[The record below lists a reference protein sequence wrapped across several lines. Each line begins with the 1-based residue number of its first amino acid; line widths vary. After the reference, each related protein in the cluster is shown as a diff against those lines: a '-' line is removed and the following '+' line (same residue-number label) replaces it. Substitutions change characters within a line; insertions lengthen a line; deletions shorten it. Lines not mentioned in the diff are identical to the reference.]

1 MLELSSVTLCCLDT
15 ANPELALRALRY
27 STSEIRFART
37 LFLTD
42 RARDV
47 PGIEVRVVAPL
58 ESREGYSAFVLKTL
72 VEHIDTAHV
81 LLIQWDGYVINP
93 AAWRDE
99 FLACDYIG
107 AKWFWHTKPQH
118 AQHDAMRVGNGGF
131 SLRSRKLLVALQDPR
146 IELAGPEDETLCR
159 VFRPLLERE
168 HGIVFGS
175 EALAD
180 VFAFEVAYPI
190 GRPFGFHGLF
200 NFCRVVPPDEI
211 VELTRLFT
219 PAIACSPQFLQLG
232 RNCMALGQWRAAAA
246 IFQRI
251 LDVDPAHAEA
261 TAALATASTNAATAP
276 AVGRNDP
283 CPCGSG
289 KRYKHCHGAAGA
301 SAAVAA
307 AVAPEER
314 LKQALALHQRGAPGD
329 TAAAE
334 ATYRDVLAREPDN
347 ALAQHFLGVIHYQR
361 GEVATALPLLER
373 AVAAQPGEA
382 EFHNNL
388 GLALAAADRETD
400 AVAAYH
406 AALSLKPDHAVAWNN
421 LGLALQ
427 AQNDVR
433 AAIDAFRHALALT
446 PDFAHARWNLAL
458 ALLLDGQFA
467 EGWREYD
474 ARLALPELGRNRHR
488 FPGPRWNGTAL
499 AGKTLLIYPE
509 QGLGDALQFARYA
522 TLIAETGAR
531 CVMRCSDTLAPLLAT
546 IPGVAEVSRDSA
558 VLPHYEAHLPLLS
571 LPRVL
576 GTTPD
581 TIPAAVPY
589 ISVSDV
595 NRAAARATLAR
606 AGAAPRIGLCWAGNA
621 AHGNDRNRSLPLA
634 VLAPLFA
641 VPGIAWFSL
650 QQGEAA
656 EQIAASPAADH
667 VVPLPADTAL
677 VDTAA
682 LIAELD
688 LIITVDT
695 SIAHLAGALARP
707 AWVLLPFAPDWR
719 WQLGR
724 DDSPWYPT
732 LRIVRQPRPRDW
744 QSVVAR
750 VKARLEAGKA
760 SAVMNIAGR
769 AT

>member
-15 ANPELALRALRY
+15 ANHELALRALRC
-27 STSEIRFART
+27 SASGIRFART

-42 RARDV
+42 RAYDA
-47 PGIEVRVVAPL
+47 PGIDVRVVAPL
-58 ESREGYSAFVLKTL
+58 ESREAYSAFVLKSL
-72 VEHIDTAHV
+72 LEHIDTAHV

-107 AKWFWHTKPQH
+107 AKWFWHDKPQH
-118 AQHDAMRVGNGGF
+118 SLHDAMRVGNGGF

-146 IELAGPEDETLCR
+146 VELAGPEDETICR

-180 VFAFEVAYPI
+180 AFAFEVAYPI

-219 PAIACSPQFLQLG
+219 PEIARSPQLLQLG

-251 LDVDPAHAEA
+251 LDSEPAQTEA
-261 TAALATASTNAATAP
+261 AAALATASTNAATAP
-276 AVGRNDP
+276 AAARNDP

-289 KRYKHCHGAAGA
+289 KRYKHCHGAADA
-301 SAAVAA
+301 SVPVVTAVAS
-307 AVAPEER
+307 EGR
-314 LKQALALHQRGAPGD
+314 LRQALALHQRGAPGD
-329 TAAAE
+329 AAAAE

-361 GEVATALPLLER
+361 GELAAALPLLER
-373 AVAAQPGEA
+373 AVAVQPGEA

-400 AVAAYH
+400 AVAAYR
-406 AALSLKPDHAVAWNN
+406 AALALDSRHAVAWNN

-433 AAIDAFRHALALT
+433 SAIDAFRHALALK

-458 ALLLDGQFA
+458 ALLLDGRFA

-474 ARLALPELGRNRHR
+474 ARLALPELGRDRHR
-488 FPGPRWNGTAL
+488 FPGPRWDGTAPV
-499 AGKTLLIYPE
+499 GKTLLVYPE
-509 QGLGDALQFARYA
+509 QGLGDAVQFARYA
-522 TLIAETGAR
+522 TLLAEAGAR
-531 CVMRCSDTLAPLLAT
+531 CVIRCPDALAPLLAT
-546 IPGVAEVSRDSA
+546 IPGVAAVSREGEA
-558 VLPHYEAHLPLLS
+558 LPRYDAHLPLLS

-576 GTTPD
+576 GTTPE

-589 ISVSDV
+589 IAVSESK
-595 NRAAARATLAR
+595 RAAARATLAR
-606 AGAAPRIGLCWAGNA
+606 AGTAPRIGLCWAGNP
-621 AHGNDRNRSLPLA
+621 AHGKDRNRSLPLA
-634 VLAPLFA
+634 TLAPLFA
-641 VPGIAWFSL
+641 VPGVSWFSL
-650 QQGEAA
+650 QQGKAA
-656 EQIAASPAADH
+656 TQIAASSAADCLL
-667 VVPLPADTAL
+667 PLPADSAL
-677 VDTAA
+677 VDTTA
-682 LIAELD
+682 LMAELD
-688 LIITVDT
+688 LIISVDT

-732 LRIVRQPRPRDW
+732 LQLFRQPRPRDW
-744 QSVVAR
+744 DSVVAR
-750 VKARLEAGKA
+750 VQARLEAGA
-760 SAVMNIAGR
+760 LEPR
-769 AT
+769 